1 MTCSRRVIRTPVD
14 RRCKV
19 EGTVKTTL
27 KFDFEIN
34 HIDTKKKKKK
44 KSDERDIHNLE
55 VGCGRGGLGLDGNKA
70 RNGKEAAHMFK
81 DTCDVGGGRDGRCG
95 KKDAGSDI
103 ESSLE
108 NDIGV
113 NVFPEVSVD
122 LPDKIRGDRLGTD
135 GRSGRRR

>member
-1 MTCSRRVIRTPVD
+1 VRRGPHEAGGVLDVTAQLGADWRESED
-14 RRCKV
+14 L
-19 EGTVKTTL
+19 VKGRALSELPLTGSSS
-27 KFDFEIN
+27 N
-34 HIDTKKKKKK
+34 
-44 KSDERDIHNLE
+44 ERDIYNLE

-81 DTCDVGGGRDGRCG
+81 DTCDVGRGRDGRRG

-113 NVFPEVSVD
+113 NVFPKVSVD

-135 GRSGRRR
+135 RRSGRRR